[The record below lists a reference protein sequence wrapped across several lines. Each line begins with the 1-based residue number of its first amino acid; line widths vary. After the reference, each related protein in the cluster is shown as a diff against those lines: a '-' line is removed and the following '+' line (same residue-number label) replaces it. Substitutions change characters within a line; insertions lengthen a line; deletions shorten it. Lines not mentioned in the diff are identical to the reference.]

1 MFLYLAGLA
10 LAQAEAVPNPV
21 TQNRLDQPRPP
32 KVVPQRRPG
41 ARSEVQSAGSMQPI
55 RTIVFQGVQAPARV
69 AEAASAFIGRPAS
82 KATLVELAGALSKAY
97 ETTDVALYTVA
108 IPDQNFADGVVV
120 VDLVEGWV
128 DAVAVNAPQGSSF
141 PLLQARANKLVGQK
155 PLSRALFERQ
165 MSVIQS
171 IPGLT
176 TEASLDNPEG
186 DDSVR
191 LTFTP
196 KQKRAEEAFGIN
208 NRGPH
213 LLGDLI
219 IQGGVDFY
227 RLATD
232 GDRLSFSGY
241 ATPDFKHYKAIDG
254 SYAIPIG
261 TSGLTLTA
269 SGAWIG
275 TKARHIDV
283 RGHAAL
289 AGLALTYPILRR
301 AQSAADISVGIDGV
315 NSHNALFGNV
325 FATERSRAVRLAGAF
340 VNATPTRNIQLSAT
354 LSHGLGIFGA
364 QAGDTGAETDFTK
377 LNASALVEQQLVPR
391 VLGRL
396 FGSAQLSGDR
406 LPAAELMSVGGTIGR
421 AFDTGILT
429 GDRGVGGFAELAYR
443 PIASGNFAQSEIY
456 AFADAAHLKLNARL
470 GFPSQ
475 SFGLASAGA
484 GFRVKYK
491 DRMQFG
497 LEGAKVLNRPY
508 PDYHHHF
515 RLSAY
520 YSILF

>member
-1 MFLYLAGLA
+1 MFLYLAALG

-21 TQNRLDQPRPP
+21 TQNRLDQAKPP
-32 KVVPQRRPG
+32 KVVPQRRPS
-41 ARSEVQSAGSMQPI
+41 ARSDVKSAGSTQPI
-55 RTIVFQGVQAPARV
+55 RTIVFQGVQAPLRI
-69 AEAASAFIGRPAS
+69 AEAAKAFIGRPAS
-82 KATLVELAGALSKAY
+82 RDTLVELAGALSKAY
-97 ETTDVALYTVA
+97 EQTDVALYTIA

-120 VDLVEGWV
+120 VDLIEGWV
-128 DAVAVNAPQGSSF
+128 DSVAVDAPQGTSF

-165 MSVIQS
+165 MSLIQT

-176 TEASLDNPEG
+176 TGASLDNPEG
-186 DDSVR
+186 DESVR

-196 KQKRAEEAFGIN
+196 KQKRAEAALGIN
-208 NRGPH
+208 NRGPN

-219 IQGGVDFY
+219 VQGGVDFY
-227 RLATD
+227 HLATD
-232 GDRLSFSGY
+232 GDRLSFSAY
-241 ATPDFKHYKAIDG
+241 ATPDIKHYRAVDG

-275 TKARHIDV
+275 TRARNIDV

-301 AQSAADISVGIDGV
+301 AESAADISVGVDGV

-325 FATERSRAVRLAGAF
+325 FATERTRAVRLASSF
-340 VNATPTRNIQLSAT
+340 VNATPTRNLQLSAT

-364 QAGDTGAETDFTK
+364 QADDTGAETDFTK
-377 LNASALVEQQLVPR
+377 LNASALFEQQLAPR
-391 VLGRL
+391 FLGRL
-396 FGSAQLSGDR
+396 YGTAQFSGDR
-406 LPAAELMSVGGTIGR
+406 LPAAELMLIGGTIGR

-443 PIASGNFAQSEIY
+443 PIASGNFAKSEGY
-456 AFADAAHLKLNARL
+456 VFADAAHLKLNARL

-475 SFGLASAGA
+475 TFGLASAGA

-497 LEGAKVLNRPY
+497 LEGARVLNRPY
-508 PDYHHHF
+508 PDYRHHF